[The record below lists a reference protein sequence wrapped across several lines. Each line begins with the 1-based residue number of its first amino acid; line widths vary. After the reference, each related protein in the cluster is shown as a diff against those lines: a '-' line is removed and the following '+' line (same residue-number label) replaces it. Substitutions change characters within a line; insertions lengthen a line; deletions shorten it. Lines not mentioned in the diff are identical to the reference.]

1 MPPWVALPTVLTTA
15 SLLCALFGMLW
26 DISLHIDVGRDPGPL
41 ANPAH
46 YFILFGLFGVF
57 AGGIFACAMPLD
69 EKPGPAAVHFIR
81 GWDVPVG
88 GLLLTG
94 AGFYA
99 LLGFPLDDVWHR
111 LFGQDVTLWGPT
123 HLMLITGAGLS
134 IIGLLILEQEG
145 HGGLSTDDGDRKVG
159 QLTRFVRQAS
169 AMGGLLLGLSVF
181 QGEFDFDVRAVPA
194 GPLPVHDRRRPP
206 AWPWW
211 PPGCS
216 SAAAAR
222 WPRPPSSS
230 SIRGVIALI
239 VGPLL
244 GEVTPTFPL
253 YLGSAI
259 VVELLALS
267 VPLLRRP
274 LVFGAVAGVADRHGR
289 VRHRVGLV
297 ARPGDAALGHRHPGR
312 GHAHGDRRRCGRR
325 PARRAARL
333 RAPPAAA
340 PPRRRPHRARRL
352 AGRAGRLRHQR
363 ADRDRAEARGDVR
376 RSRTSPTTRG
386 RRTSPSSWTRRTPLD
401 DPSWVQITSWQG
413 QGLVVDPLEQTG
425 EGQYRTTQPIPIHDD
440 WKALLRLHDGRML
453 SAVPIYLPADAAI
466 PADEITAD
474 DGMTRKAIP
483 EIQILQRELTKSG
496 GGLWLVANLVVL
508 ACTLALIAAI
518 SWGVARYSRRAGARD
533 PVRRAVAGVAG
544 RRHAAGPQRAGQPLT
559 RPPRT
564 SPETTRDDPP
574 CPAACCPR
582 RAAAGRSPCRSRA
595 APAGPRSAAAAARV
609 GVRLAASRRR
619 AVVRRGRAAHRGHGR
634 RRQASGDTGRVPVA
648 AGTTVTL
655 VVTSDVADEVHVHGY
670 DMESEAGTPGSR
682 PSCTFDATIPGVFEV
697 ELHHAGTVLL
707 RLQVVTGHRDGSRPR
722 GRHPH
727 RPAHPH
733 RPGALRRRRGHPA
746 HLRRPAAL
754 LAQAAARRRRL
765 RPPPP
770 RAACSGCSTARGL
783 RLGLQ
788 AVALAAAVLVVVGRR
803 SRARTT
809 PRTTSPRGCST

>member
-1 MPPWVALPTVLTTA
+1 MTGMARGGSVLLAAADTRPAGGAAIGEVIIASIIGLGLTALVLGLVWLHRSGRSQILTKAGTGLGKATGVPPWVALPTVLTTA

-57 AGGIFACAMPLD
+57 AGGIFACAMPMG
-69 EKPGPAAVHFIR
+69 EKPGPAAVRFIK

-159 QLTRFVRQAS
+159 HLTRFVRQAS

-181 QGEFDFDVRAVPA
+181 QGEYDFDVEQFRLVLSPFMI
-194 GPLPVHDRRRPP
+194 
-206 AWPWW
+206 
-211 PPGCS
+211 
-216 SAAAAR
+216 AAAAGLALVAAR
-222 WPRPPSSS
+222 MFIGRGGALAAVAFFLVV
-230 SIRGVIALI
+230 RGVIALV

-259 VVELLALS
+259 LVELLALS

-274 LVFGAVAGVADRHGR
+274 LAFGSVSGVLIGTVGFATEYGWSHVRATLPWGTDILVEGVLMAVIGGVAGGLLGGLLAAGLRRRLPRPAVARTVVVGSLIALAACVTNGLIATVPKLQATFGVENATDDPRTANIT
-289 VRHRVGLV
+289 VQL
-297 ARPGDAALGHRHPGR
+297 D
-312 GHAHGDRRRCGRR
+312 
-325 PARRAARL
+325 PANA
-333 RAPPAAA
+333 
-340 PPRRRPHRARRL
+340 
-352 AGRAGRLRHQR
+352 
-363 ADRDRAEARGDVR
+363 
-376 RSRTSPTTRG
+376 
-386 RRTSPSSWTRRTPLD
+386 LD

-413 QGLVVDPLEQTG
+413 QGLVVDPLEKTG

-466 PADEITAD
+466 PADEIKAD

-483 EIQILQRELTKSG
+483 EIRILQRELTTSG

-518 SWGVARYSRRAGARD
+518 SWGVARYA
-533 PVRRAVAGVAG
+533 
-544 RRHAAGPQRAGQPLT
+544 QRA
-559 RPPRT
+559 
-564 SPETTRDDPP
+564 
-574 CPAACCPR
+574 
-582 RAAAGRSPCRSRA
+582 
-595 APAGPRSAAAAARV
+595 SAADPFA
-609 GVRLAASRRR
+609 
-619 AVVRRGRAAHRGHGR
+619 
-634 RRQASGDTGRVPVA
+634 
-648 AGTTVTL
+648 
-655 VVTSDVADEVHVHGY
+655 
-670 DMESEAGTPGSR
+670 R
-682 PSCTFDATIPGVFEV
+682 PSPPSPDDAEQRATSGLPG
-697 ELHHAGTVLL
+697 
-707 RLQVVTGHRDGSRPR
+707 R
-722 GRHPH
+722 
-727 RPAHPH
+727 
-733 RPGALRRRRGHPA
+733 
-746 HLRRPAAL
+746 
-754 LAQAAARRRRL
+754 
-765 RPPPP
+765 
-770 RAACSGCSTARGL
+770 
-783 RLGLQ
+783 
-788 AVALAAAVLVVVGRR
+788 
-803 SRARTT
+803 
-809 PRTTSPRGCST
+809 